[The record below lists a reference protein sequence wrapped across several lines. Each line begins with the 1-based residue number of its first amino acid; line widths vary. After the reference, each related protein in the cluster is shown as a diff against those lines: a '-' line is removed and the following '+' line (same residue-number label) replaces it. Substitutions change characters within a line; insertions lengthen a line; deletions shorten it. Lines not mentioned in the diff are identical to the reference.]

1 MSKEISENKASK
13 VADKGILIGTLKP
26 TRESKGTWSEL
37 YYYEGELISVVYSDP
52 NDAWIVLGEKVEESE
67 IEKYVDNYEKAL
79 LKLKE
84 IK

>member
-13 VADKGILIGTLKP
+13 VADNGVLIGTVEP
-26 TRESKGTWSEL
+26 TRESKGAWSEL
-37 YYYEGELISVVYSDP
+37 YYYEGELINVVYSDP
-52 NDAWIVLGEKVEESE
+52 NDAWIVLGEKVEENE
-67 IEKYVDNYEKAL
+67 IEKYVDDYDEAL

>member
-1 MSKEISENKASK
+1 MTVQISESEASR
-13 VADKGILIGTLKP
+13 VADNGVLIGTVEP
-26 TRESKGTWSEL
+26 TRDSKGAWSEL
-37 YYYEGELISVVYSDP
+37 YYYKGELISVVYSDP